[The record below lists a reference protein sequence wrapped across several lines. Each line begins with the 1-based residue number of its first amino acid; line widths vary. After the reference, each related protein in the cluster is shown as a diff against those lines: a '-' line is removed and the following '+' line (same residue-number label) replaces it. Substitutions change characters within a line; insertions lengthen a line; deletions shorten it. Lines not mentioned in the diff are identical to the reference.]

1 MVVSS
6 PNGSH
11 TAFLG
16 FQYFLSKPNAARSAI
31 LAQAVINAD
40 GMLSLRKEPLNIT
53 TAAHPWS

>member
-40 GMLSLRKEPLNIT
+40 GIGCR
-53 TAAHPWS
+53 